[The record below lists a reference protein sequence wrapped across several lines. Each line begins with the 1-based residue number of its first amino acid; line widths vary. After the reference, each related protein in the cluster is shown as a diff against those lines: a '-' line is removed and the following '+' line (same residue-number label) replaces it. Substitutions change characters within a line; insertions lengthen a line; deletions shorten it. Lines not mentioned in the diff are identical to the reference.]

1 MEFDFPNLLLFPGPA
16 CDPTKFQGAARPIL
30 PGTGHQ
36 ALGQPGAGLLALQS
50 SLLRPT
56 PQGAVSTGK
65 LHSYGAGL
73 QRVNDRVSNVSSPD
87 PDPTT
92 MKSLDAGNT
101 LEAMPHSRRWRSE
114 VSRGRAT
121 QTCLASS

>member
-1 MEFDFPNLLLFPGPA
+1 MRKPRSLISPISYYSPGLHVILLSSKVQPGLSCP
-16 CDPTKFQGAARPIL
+16 
-30 PGTGHQ
+30 

-73 QRVNDRVSNVSSPD
+73 QRVNDRVSNVGSPD